1 MKAERMLIDE
11 YQVAA
16 RKVALALRAGFG
28 RDDLL
33 RAWRSGGIPKDGVI
47 NGIEFSFHGVGCRAT
62 VDGVEVDFDFG
73 PDGRT
78 DGFEAWR
85 LWYFA
90 QQNPQRYPQLQ
101 RREDVEAALERLALS
116 GEIECPRAAPSEHLW
131 YLKS

>member
-47 NGIEFSFHGVGCRAT
+47 SGIEFSFHGVGCRAT

-78 DGFEAWR
+78 DGFDAWR

-90 QQNPQRYPQLQ
+90 RQNPKRYPQFKRL
-101 RREDVEAALERLALS
+101 EDVEAALEGLARS
-116 GEIECPRAAPSEHLW
+116 GEIECPRAAPSKHLW